1 VGGAS
6 CGFDTSPQILDGQP
20 VTDRMNPGGATVPG
34 TSGMQPE
41 GSMPSGAAPQ
51 TPDPEPPKKD
61 EEPLVPLT
69 IDGLYCGGVA
79 CAFGTEPAKAC
90 CTTSDDVTNGSARAA
105 QRCGLA
111 FGASKDGFFGDA
123 CWQRDQGGVASG
135 GCDGFEVSP
144 GEQEAGCCSD
154 QGRCGSMNT
163 ADSIGCHYALG
174 EAPKTCGADDID
186 KQVECSPLG
195 VFGARLEVD
204 VSWGGR
210 SGGLWDLTD
219 DGRAPIVIDLM
230 LTLAEIDGAMEVK
243 GTARSCGVQ
252 LPPFYSTTLCESYK
266 PIFPNEMWESAKL
279 PSFPITGRY
288 QCTNPGC
295 FVTVDAITT
304 LLGID
309 LDNPEALWPTPME
322 TSGLT
327 CAAGTG
333 KACFPDHD
341 GDNSPGLTIEMVTKG
356 MAPAGIGCSGR
367 YTYEG
372 APLSANPFAIFDG
385 VRRTD
390 RLSLG
395 IRAKLGGSA
404 KISAD
409 CNGGVG
415 AAVAQYVQSRAT
427 GCRVQQGTFNLGEPA
442 AGPNVACSKSEFG
455 FLDENLPIYTVLA
468 VGQAPGPTLDVKDKA
483 MSNGARISI
492 TRLGDANDA
501 VSCAEVRNAVYPRAP

>member
-1 VGGAS
+1 MQQALAGSVPNAQA
-6 CGFDTSPQILDGQP
+6 TPPQY
-20 VTDRMNPGGATVPG
+20 R
-34 TSGMQPE
+34 
-41 GSMPSGAAPQ
+41 PSIIRG
-51 TPDPEPPKKD
+51 
-61 EEPLVPLT
+61 
-69 IDGLYCGGVA
+69 
-79 CAFGTEPAKAC
+79 
-90 CTTSDDVTNGSARAA
+90 TNGSARAA

-123 CWQRDQGGVASG
+123 CWQRDQGGVAAG
-135 GCDGFEVSP
+135 ACDGFEVKP
-144 GEQEAGCCSD
+144 GEKEAGCCSD

-174 EAPKTCGADDID
+174 EAPKTCGAEDID

-230 LTLAEIDGAMEVK
+230 LTLAEIDGGLEVK

-279 PSFPITGRY
+279 PTFPITGRY

-309 LDNPEALWPTPME
+309 LDNPEAPWPTPME
-322 TSGLT
+322 TSSLT
-327 CAAGTG
+327 CPAGTG
-333 KACFPDHD
+333 QACFPDHD
-341 GDNSPGLTIEMVTKG
+341 GDDYSGLTIKMLTTG
-356 MAPAGIGCSGR
+356 MAPAGIGCSGK

-372 APLSANPFAIFDG
+372 APLSANPFAIVDG

-409 CNGGVG
+409 CNGGAG
-415 AAVAQYVQSRAT
+415 AAVAQYVQSRAM
-427 GCRVQQGTFNLGEPA
+427 GCRVQEGTFNFGTPPA
-442 AGPNVACSKSEFG
+442 GANVLCSKSEYG

-468 VGQAPGPTLDVKDKA
+468 VGQAPESMLDVKNKA
-483 MSNGARISI
+483 VSSGARISI
-492 TRLGDANDA
+492 TRLGDATDA
-501 VSCAEVRNAVYPRAP
+501 VSCDEVRNAVYPVGP